1 MKKIFLILATLS
13 LSSCLISSSDNS
25 QISANKP
32 QHFPFLIGADLNG
45 VKYNLPNQLSGKFN
59 LIAIGFEREHQSAID
74 TWIPALTEVINTY
87 PDLKIKFYEIPLI
100 YELNAFSRAWVNNGM
115 RFGIRDQ
122 EARKR
127 TITVFTNRDKFY
139 EIMKM
144 QGDRIYLMLLSDE
157 GKILWRTDG
166 EMTSEKLILLKRIL
180 GSFKNVNPEIKKD
193 LKENSLN

>member
-13 LSSCLISSSDNS
+13 LSSCLISASDNS

-87 PDLKIKFYEIPLI
+87 PDLNIKFYEIPLI
-100 YELNAFSRAWVNNGM
+100 YELSTFSRAWVNNGM

>member
-1 MKKIFLILATLS
+1 MKKIFLFTTLLS
-13 LSSCLISSSDNS
+13 LSSCLISASDNS

-32 QHFPFLIGADLNG
+32 QHFPFLTGADLNG
-45 VKYNLPNQLSGKFN
+45 KKYNLPTELTGKFN
-59 LIAIGFEREHQSAID
+59 LVAIGFEREHQSAID
-74 TWIPALTEVINTY
+74 TWIPALSEVIKTY
-87 PDLKIKFYEIPLI
+87 PDLNIKFYEIPLI
-100 YELNAFSRAWVNNGM
+100 YELGTFSRVWVNNGM

-122 EARKR
+122 EARNR

-139 EIMKM
+139 DIMKM
-144 QGDRIYLMLLSDE
+144 EGDRIYLVLLSDE

-180 GSFKNVNPEIKKD
+180 GSFKNINPEIKKD